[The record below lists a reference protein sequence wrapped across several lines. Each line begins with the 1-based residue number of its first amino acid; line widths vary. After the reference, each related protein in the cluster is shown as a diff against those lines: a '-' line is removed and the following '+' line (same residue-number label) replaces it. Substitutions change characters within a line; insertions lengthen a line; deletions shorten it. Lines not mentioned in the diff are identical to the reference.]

1 MAEIIEMATKN
12 ENENPEVIMTVSEA
26 IAVAGTDTFSLLDLP
41 EDKLEELWAS
51 NEIDEDAK
59 PFVEALTLQLIDA
72 GDPVLVW
79 REDGS
84 VSLDVTIRIRSIIN
98 PELVDKIAAK
108 QQPEE
113 EPEE

>member
-1 MAEIIEMATKN
+1 MAEIIEMATN
-12 ENENPEVIMTVSEA
+12 ENENPDVIMTVSDA
-26 IAVAGTDTFSLLDLP
+26 VAVAGTDTFSLLDLP

-51 NEIDEDAK
+51 NEINEDVKLFA
-59 PFVEALTLQLIDA
+59 EALTLQLIDA
-72 GDPVLVW
+72 GDPILVW

-84 VSLDVTIRIRSIIN
+84 VSFDVTIRIRSTIN
-98 PELVDKIAAK
+98 PELVEKIAGK